1 MKKIYVYV
9 LLTLSLFNC
18 KRAQYGYFQ
27 QQSGLPIVGLSPQ
40 TSSLFSPST
49 LLTPLSSTTFLPSVS
64 LSSPLSSVGRL
75 TKATT
80 TTTAM
85 TTAATTTTKNTFSA
99 QILHKTTIQFKDET
113 PLKVEKKVK
122 NKAIRG
128 YRIALVFVVFSILAM
143 IYFAG
148 AASTLPLAFGVLTL
162 GLAIFFGSK
171 AIREVKNKQK
181 KS

>member
-75 TKATT
+75 
-80 TTTAM
+80 